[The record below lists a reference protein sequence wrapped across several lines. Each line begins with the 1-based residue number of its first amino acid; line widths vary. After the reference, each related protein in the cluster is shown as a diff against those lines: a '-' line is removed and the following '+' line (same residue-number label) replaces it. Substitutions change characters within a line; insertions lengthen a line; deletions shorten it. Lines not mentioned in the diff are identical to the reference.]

1 MKSFFAKFG
10 RIAFTLVLVIAAVA
24 GALHLYDYYM
34 NEPWTRDGRI
44 SADVVSIAPDVSGL
58 VSHVNVHDNQTV
70 KAGDVL
76 FTLDPARYQVA
87 VDQAKAKLSSAA
99 AARDQASR
107 EVKRYQGLDSGVVS
121 RQKKEQVETDLQT
134 AQSAMDLAKADL
146 DLAELNLERTRVV
159 ASVDGVVTN
168 FSLRPGNYVG
178 AGSAV
183 AALVDSTS
191 FYVAGYFEEN
201 KLPRIA
207 INDRV
212 EIKLMGDEHPIFG
225 HVVSIASGIQ
235 DSERS
240 GGSGGL
246 AVIKPTFSWVRLAQ
260 RVPVRIAID
269 KVPDGV
275 RLVAGRSATVTV
287 LPRDEDGDLVSF
299 SDLTDQLTKRVN
311 AGLVF

>member
-1 MKSFFAKFG
+1 MKSLLAK
-10 RIAFTLVLVIAAVA
+10 IARVGFTLVLVGAAVA
-24 GALHLYDYYM
+24 GGVHLYDYYM
-34 NEPWTRDGRI
+34 NEPWTRDGRV
-44 SADVVSIAPDVSGL
+44 SADVVSVAPDIAGL
-58 VSHVNVHDNQTV
+58 VRDVHVQDNQMV
-70 KAGDVL
+70 KAGDLL

-87 VDQAKAKLSSAA
+87 VDQAQAKLSSAV
-99 AARDQASR
+99 AARDQAAR
-107 EVKRYQGLDSGVVS
+107 EVKRYKGLNSDVVS
-121 RQKKEQVETDLQT
+121 RQKKEQVATTFQT
-134 AQSAMDLAKADL
+134 AQAAMELAQADL
-146 DLAELNLERTRVV
+146 DLARLNLERTRVV
-159 ASVDGVVTN
+159 ASVDGIVTN

-207 INDRV
+207 INDPV
-212 EIKLMGDEHPIFG
+212 EIRLMGEDRSLFG
-225 HVVSIASGIQ
+225 HVVSIAGGIQ

-240 GGSGGL
+240 GSSAGL

-269 KVPDGV
+269 DVPEDI
-275 RLVAGRSATVTV
+275 RLVAGRSASVTV
-287 LPRDEDGDLVSF
+287 LQPDENGSLAK
-299 SDLTDQLTKRVN
+299 LGDQLTDHLN